1 MKIVCVGGGPAGL
14 YFSILMKLWNPANE
28 VIVFERNKEGVT
40 HGWGVTMERR
50 FLNTLAGLDAESAAE
65 IAVRSVR
72 WCEQAVEIHGRR
84 EVNRG
89 NGDAYGVSR
98 QRFVDTLAARAGG
111 LGVAIR
117 YEQDIR
123 ETSQLPEA
131 DLILAADGVSSQL
144 RGSRA
149 EFRTRVT
156 EGRNKYIWLGTG
168 KAWDAFNFFFVP
180 TEAGWIWAH
189 AYPHEPMTST
199 FIAECE
205 ERTWAGLGFDD
216 ASPSRT
222 CDMLEQIFAD
232 HLEGRR
238 LWAQFPDGVDARWL
252 NFRTVSNE
260 RWHHGNLVL
269 AGDSAHT
276 AHFTVGLGTTLA
288 LQDVIALAGQLRQA
302 GCRTPDG
309 ISAALAAYQDQRR
322 AELQSHATEAE
333 RSALWF
339 ENVPRYAGLSPR
351 QFAAVLHARRAPL
364 LPKLPPRLFCLLN
377 DLRRR
382 GAVVQAARG

>member
-1 MKIVCVGGGPAGL
+1 M
-14 YFSILMKLWNPANE
+14 
-28 VIVFERNKEGVT
+28 
-40 HGWGVTMERR
+40 
-50 FLNTLAGLDAESAAE
+50 
-65 IAVRSVR
+65 
-72 WCEQAVEIHGRR
+72 
-84 EVNRG
+84 
-89 NGDAYGVSR
+89 SR
-98 QRFVDTLAARAGG
+98 QRFVDILAARAGG
-111 LGVAIR
+111 LGVEIR

-123 ETSQLPEA
+123 DTSQLPEA

-149 EFRTRVT
+149 QFGTRVT

-168 KAWDAFNFFFVP
+168 KVWDAFNFFFVP

-205 ERTWAGLGFDD
+205 ERTWAALGFDN

-232 HLEGRR
+232 HLDGRR
-238 LWAQFPDGVDARWL
+238 LWTQFPDGMDARWL

-260 RWHHGNLVL
+260 RWYHGNVVL

-276 AHFTVGLGTTLA
+276 AHFSVGLGTTLA
-288 LQDVIALAGQLRQA
+288 LQDVIALAGQLRRA
-302 GCRTPDG
+302 GSITADG
-309 ISAALAAYQDQRR
+309 ISAALAAYQEQRQ
-322 AELQSHATEAE
+322 AELRSHATEAQ

-339 ENVPRYAGLSPR
+339 ENVPRYTDLSPR

-364 LPKLPPRLFCLLN
+364 LPKLPPRLFCLLH
-377 DLRRR
+377 DLRQRSSVVNTVRGGLVRGLPARQPRVAGQAQLAWRTAQYQERARR
-382 GAVVQAARG
+382 ATLARNRRSGPPVRPESRARQRTARTPCLAGSAHARPAGGRTGRPRRPPRPGA

>member
-1 MKIVCVGGGPAGL
+1 
-14 YFSILMKLWNPANE
+14 MKLWNAANE
-28 VIVFERNKEGVT
+28 VIVFERNEEGVA
-40 HGWGVTMERR
+40 HGWGVTTESG
-50 FLNTLAGLDAESAAE
+50 FLNRLAGYDAESAAQ
-65 IAVRSVR
+65 IAARSVS
-72 WCEQAVEIHGRR
+72 WHEQAVEINGER
-84 EVNRG
+84 EVNRD
-89 NGDAYGVSR
+89 NGPVHGVSR
-98 QRFVDTLAARAGG
+98 QRFVNILASRASG
-111 LGVAIR
+111 LGVEIR

-123 ETSQLPEA
+123 DTSRLPEA

-149 EFRTRVT
+149 QFRTRVT

-168 KAWDAFNFFFVP
+168 KVWDAFNFFFVP

-199 FIAECE
+199 FIAECG
-205 ERTWAGLGFDD
+205 ERTWAALGFDK

-232 HLEGRR
+232 QLEGRR
-238 LWAQFPDGVDARWL
+238 LWTQFPDGMDARWL

-260 RWHHGNLVL
+260 RWHHGNIVL

-288 LQDVIALAGQLRQA
+288 MQDVIALAGQLRRA
-302 GCRTPDG
+302 DSRAADG
-309 ISAALAAYQDQRR
+309 IGAALTAYQEERQ
-322 AELQSHATEAE
+322 AALQSHATAAQ

-339 ENVPRYAGLSPR
+339 ENVPRYTDLSLR
-351 QFAAVLHARRAPL
+351 QFAKVLHARRAPL
-364 LPKLPPRLFCLLN
+364 LPRLPPRLFCLLH

-382 GAVVQAARG
+382 SGVVNYVRNGLVRG

>member
-1 MKIVCVGGGPAGL
+1 M
-14 YFSILMKLWNPANE
+14 

-40 HGWGVTMERR
+40 HGWGVTMERE

-65 IAVRSVR
+65 IAGHAVT
-72 WCEQAVEIHGRR
+72 WDEQAVEIYGRR
-84 EVNRG
+84 EVNRD
-89 NGDAYGVSR
+89 NGDAHGVSR
-98 QRFVDTLAARAGG
+98 QRFVDVLAARAVR
-111 LGVAIR
+111 LGVEIR
-117 YEQDIR
+117 YEQEIRDI
-123 ETSQLPEA
+123 SQLPEA
-131 DLILAADGVSSQL
+131 DLVLAADGVSSQL
-144 RGSRA
+144 RGRQA
-149 EFRTRVT
+149 HFGTQVT

-168 KAWDAFNFFFVP
+168 KTWNAFNFFFVP

-205 ERTWAGLGFDD
+205 ERTWAALGFGA

-222 CDMLEQIFAD
+222 CDLLEQVFAD
-232 HLEGRR
+232 HLDGRR

-260 RWHHGNLVL
+260 RWYHGNVVL

-288 LQDVIALAGQLRQA
+288 LQDVIALAGQLRRA
-302 GCRTPDG
+302 GSRTAGG
-309 ISAALAAYQDQRR
+309 ISAALAAYQDQRQ
-322 AELQSHATEAE
+322 AELRSHATDAR

-339 ENVPRYAGLSPR
+339 ENVPRYADLSPR
-351 QFAAVLHARRAPL
+351 QFAAVLHARRARQ

-377 DLRRR
+377 ELRRR
-382 GAVVQAARG
+382 SSAVITVGSGPLRG